1 MDNTRFRERTK
12 FYNFKKIW
20 YNNHNGNICINN
32 YIFIHGVAI
41 NSKKEVLQIVASY
54 INEKIEEKKH
64 TIIIKDEF
72 VFFNYNFIW

>member
-1 MDNTRFRERTK
+1 LGESLIFCTK
-12 FYNFKKIW
+12 DFK
-20 YNNHNGNICINN
+20 NP
-32 YIFIHGVAI
+32 
-41 NSKKEVLQIVASY
+41 KKEVLQIVASY